1 MKVKEIVDFLLEK
14 YPLELASS
22 FDHGKVGLQFG
33 SMSKEV
39 KKVMICLDG
48 TTDVIDEA
56 IDNNV
61 DLLICHHPFLFS
73 PILNLDYNSPLG
85 RKMLKVFKS
94 ELNIFAMH
102 TNFDTA
108 LNGMN
113 DHLANILGLEN
124 VYSVPEI
131 PTTESYMRIGEIE
144 KTSLAEFAYYVKET
158 FNEDGIR
165 VVGNLDKP
173 VKKVAILGGSGGS
186 FAVSAKKLGCDCI
199 ITGEVKQNNAID
211 ALEYNMGI
219 IEVSHSVEAFF
230 KEYIKNILK
239 DEFNEI
245 EFILSKKDVNPFKCL

>member
-1 MKVKEIVDFLLEK
+1 MKVKEIVDYLLNK

-22 FDHGKVGLQFG
+22 FDIGKVGLQFG

-48 TTDVIDEA
+48 TSEVINEA
-56 IDNNV
+56 IENNV

-85 RKMLKVFKS
+85 KKMVKVFKS

-102 TNFDTA
+102 TNFDSA

-113 DHLANILGLEN
+113 DYLASLLGLEN
-124 VYSVPEI
+124 VYSIPEI
-131 PTTESYMRIGEIE
+131 PTNESFMRIGEIE
-144 KTSLAEFAYYVKET
+144 KCSLVEFAYFVKET
-158 FNEDGIR
+158 FNEECVR
-165 VVGNLDKP
+165 VVGDLDKN
-173 VKKVAILGGSGGS
+173 VKKVAIIGGSGAS
-186 FAVSAKKLGCDCI
+186 FVVAAKKLGCDCI
-199 ITGEVKQNNAID
+199 VTGEVKQNNAID

-219 IEVSHSVEAFF
+219 IEVSHSVESFF
-230 KEYIKNILK
+230 KEYIKNMLE
-239 DEFNEI
+239 DEFKDV

>member
-1 MKVKEIVDFLLEK
+1 MKVKEIVDYLLNK

-22 FDHGKVGLQFG
+22 FDIGKVGLQFG

-48 TTDVIDEA
+48 TSEVINEA
-56 IDNNV
+56 IENNV

-85 RKMLKVFKS
+85 KKMVKVFKS

-102 TNFDTA
+102 TNFDSA

-113 DHLANILGLEN
+113 DYLASLLGLEN
-124 VYSVPEI
+124 VYSIPEI
-131 PTTESYMRIGEIE
+131 PTSESFMRIGEIE
-144 KTSLAEFAYYVKET
+144 KCSLAEFAYFVKET
-158 FNEDGIR
+158 FNEECVR
-165 VVGNLDKP
+165 VVGDLDKN
-173 VKKVAILGGSGGS
+173 VKKVAIIGGSGAS
-186 FAVSAKKLGCDCI
+186 FVVAAKKLGCDCI
-199 ITGEVKQNNAID
+199 VTGEVKQNNAID

-230 KEYIKNILK
+230 KEYIKNMLE
-239 DEFNEI
+239 DEFKDV

>member
-56 IDNNV
+56 INNNV

-113 DHLANILGLEN
+113 DHLAEILELEN
-124 VYSVPEI
+124 VY
-131 PTTESYMRIGEIE
+131 
-144 KTSLAEFAYYVKET
+144 
-158 FNEDGIR
+158 
-165 VVGNLDKP
+165 
-173 VKKVAILGGSGGS
+173 
-186 FAVSAKKLGCDCI
+186 
-199 ITGEVKQNNAID
+199 
-211 ALEYNMGI
+211 
-219 IEVSHSVEAFF
+219 
-230 KEYIKNILK
+230 
-239 DEFNEI
+239 
-245 EFILSKKDVNPFKCL
+245 

>member
-1 MKVKEIVDFLLEK
+1 MKVKEIVDYLLNK

-22 FDHGKVGLQFG
+22 FDIGKVGLQFG

-48 TTDVIDEA
+48 TSEVINEA
-56 IDNNV
+56 IENNV

-85 RKMLKVFKS
+85 KKMVKVFKS

-102 TNFDTA
+102 TNFDSA

-113 DHLANILGLEN
+113 DYLASLLGLEN
-124 VYSVPEI
+124 VYSIPEI
-131 PTTESYMRIGEIE
+131 PTNESFMRIGEIE
-144 KTSLAEFAYYVKET
+144 KCSLAEFAYFVKET
-158 FNEDGIR
+158 FNEECVR
-165 VVGNLDKP
+165 VVGDLDKN
-173 VKKVAILGGSGGS
+173 VKKVAIIGGSGAS
-186 FAVSAKKLGCDCI
+186 FVVAAKKLGCDCI
-199 ITGEVKQNNAID
+199 VTGEVKQNNAID

-230 KEYIKNILK
+230 KEYIKNMLE
-239 DEFNEI
+239 DEFKDV